1 MRTQCTEQFIKTH
14 LKNCCNAAIAASLML
29 SDKFL
34 MDSWIRTKT
43 RRKMSKLILLITS
56 LCLAKLSFAQNDFR
70 KGYIISNAGDTL
82 SGFIDY
88 SEGRQLYRVCNF
100 KETDVQKV
108 VTYEPGQ
115 IAAFGFFDNIFFE
128 SKEIKIENQKGRLA
142 FAEAKV
148 KGFVSLFR
156 VDYEYYVEKNNEG
169 LQRLSNE
176 NKKTYVNGKTMTH
189 RTNQHV
195 SVLSPLL
202 FDCVELRQRVQN
214 ISLTEKQ
221 LIKLVED
228 YNKCTGNASI
238 TYKASEPHVKVRIGI
253 AGGINISNIKF
264 SNADGVNDYLDG
276 SFDGS
281 STLIIGL
288 SLNAFAPGVS
298 KRFSVQGEVL
308 YTKSNYENAA
318 SNDKGTKTSHV
329 TIDLEQLKI
338 PIGLRYT
345 FPETKITPYMNL
357 GMSTTFNLSSF
368 SPLTTNYKLA
378 NRIETVFT
386 KDALNTNALQIGF
399 FGGLGITKAIHKKL
413 NLFTEIRYEWTNGI
427 VDRAGGDQSLAS
439 TIQNIQITFGVRRK

>member
-1 MRTQCTEQFIKTH
+1 MK
-14 LKNCCNAAIAASLML
+14 
-29 SDKFL
+29 
-34 MDSWIRTKT
+34 
-43 RRKMSKLILLITS
+43 KLILLIIALS
-56 LCLAKLSFAQNDFR
+56 LAKLSLAQNDFR
-70 KGYIISNAGDTL
+70 EGYVISNAGDT
-82 SGFIDY
+82 SFGFVDY
-88 SEGRQLYRVCNF
+88 TESRQRYRVCHF
-100 KETDVQKV
+100 KKADDQKV
-108 VTYEPGQ
+108 VTYEPSQ
-115 IAAFGFFDNIFFE
+115 ITAFGFIDNIFFE
-128 SKEIKIENQKGRLA
+128 SKEVKVENQEEQRV

-148 KGFVSLFR
+148 KGFVSLSRF
-156 VDYEYYVEKNNEG
+156 DYEYYVEKNNGG
-169 LQRLSNE
+169 LKRLSNE
-176 NKKTYVNGKTMTH
+176 NQKIYVNGKTMMH

-214 ISLTEKQ
+214 VSLSEKQ

-238 TYKASEPHVKVRIGI
+238 TYEASEPHVKVRFGI

-264 SNADGVNDYLDG
+264 SNADGNYDYLSG

-298 KRFSVQGEVL
+298 KRFSVQGELL
-308 YTKSNYENAA
+308 YSKSNYENSTGNA
-318 SNDKGTKTSHV
+318 NGTKTSHI

-338 PIGLRYT
+338 PLGLRYT
-345 FPETKITPYMNL
+345 FPEKKITPYMNF
-357 GMSTTFNLSSF
+357 GMSSTFNLSSS

-386 KDALNTNALQIGF
+386 KDAVNTNDLQFGF
-399 FGGLGITKAIHKKL
+399 FGGLGISKAVHKKL

-427 VDRAGGDQSLAS
+427 VDRAGGDQSLES
-439 TIQNIQITFGVRRK
+439 SIQNVQITFGVRRK